1 MDWGLLILLLFLH
14 VGAAVLQARWVAWGR
29 EKTCLQDRCLI
40 PVILS
45 LLVLALTAIG
55 LWRAKGWDALGWNI
69 LLHFGALPLAGA
81 VILGTLAGLWL
92 HRKNSKTEEK
102 Q

>member
-1 MDWGLLILLLFLH
+1 MDWKGLIFLVLLY
-14 VGAAVLQARWVAWGR
+14 GGMAALQAWWVARTGA
-29 EKTCLQDRCLI
+29 KTCLQDRCLI

-69 LLHFGALPLAGA
+69 LVHFGTMPLAGA
-81 VILGTLAGLWL
+81 IILGTLAGLWL
-92 HRKNSKTEEK
+92 HRKKSKTGET